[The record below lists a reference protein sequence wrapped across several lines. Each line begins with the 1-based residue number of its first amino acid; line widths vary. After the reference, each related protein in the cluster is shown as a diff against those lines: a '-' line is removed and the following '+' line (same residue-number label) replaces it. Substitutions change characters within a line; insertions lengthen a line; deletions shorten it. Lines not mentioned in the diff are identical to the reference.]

1 MERNNRENRYRE
13 RSKKIQERDKEIK
26 RENNE
31 KKIVLRNKDGKLV

>member
-26 RENNE
+26 RENNQ